1 MVKHGAISRT
11 HVYDML
17 RSKDAHVRRAAFTL
31 LEASNP
37 TLRRDSGL
45 YIEIVQFIWH
55 ANPSYEVYQEF
66 SKRHFVRDYKV
77 HELII
82 ARLKREKQAQKIAT
96 TAQPIEYAR
105 QRAREF
111 FKKLFGRPRRS
122 DWPQISS
129 VNAKL
134 PARIVSDPEKG

>member
-45 YIEIVQFIWH
+45 FIEIVQFIWH

-66 SKRHFVRDYKV
+66 SRRHFVRRYKV
-77 HELII
+77 HELIL
-82 ARLKREKQAQKIAT
+82 ARLKREKRGQQMANTAQRVERMRQPARGFFKRWFWQAT
-96 TAQPIEYAR
+96 TQ
-105 QRAREF
+105 
-111 FKKLFGRPRRS
+111 
-122 DWPQISS
+122 
-129 VNAKL
+129 
-134 PARIVSDPEKG
+134 

>member
-45 YIEIVQFIWH
+45 FIEIVQFIWD

-66 SKRHFVRDYKV
+66 SRRHFVRRYKV
-77 HELII
+77 HELIL
-82 ARLKREKQAQKIAT
+82 ARLEREKRGQEMAN
-96 TAQPIEYAR
+96 TASTGRTYA
-105 QRAREF
+105 
-111 FKKLFGRPRRS
+111 PTC
-122 DWPQISS
+122 
-129 VNAKL
+129 
-134 PARIVSDPEKG
+134 ARILQKVVLAGHDAVTGRNLFSQSQTALSHPEKR

>member
-1 MVKHGAISRT
+1 MLKLFARGGTMVKHGAISRT

-45 YIEIVQFIWH
+45 FIEIVQFIWH

-66 SKRHFVRDYKV
+66 SRRHFVRRYKV
-77 HELII
+77 HELIL
-82 ARLKREKQAQKIAT
+82 ARLKREKRGQQIANTAQRVERMRQPARGFFKRWFWQAT
-96 TAQPIEYAR
+96 TQ
-105 QRAREF
+105 
-111 FKKLFGRPRRS
+111 
-122 DWPQISS
+122 
-129 VNAKL
+129 
-134 PARIVSDPEKG
+134 

>member
-37 TLRRDSGL
+37 RLRRDSGL
-45 YIEIVQFIWH
+45 FMEIIHFIWE
-55 ANPSYEVYQEF
+55 ANPSYEIYQEF
-66 SKRHFVRDYKV
+66 SKRHFVRRYKV

-82 ARLKREKQAQKIAT
+82 ARLKQAKRAQEIAT
-96 TAQPIEYAR
+96 TAERIEEAR
-105 QRAREF
+105 QPTRGF
-111 FKKLFGRPRRS
+111 FKRLFWQAATR
-122 DWPQISS
+122 
-129 VNAKL
+129 
-134 PARIVSDPEKG
+134 